1 MAKIKVLCIGTLLM
15 FGAVTA
21 QEKIIDSTNVIQEPV
36 LVLQDSVMPEKTF
49 TRFKAEGVSAVV
61 GEYVVLDS
69 DIDKSYLE
77 MQQQG
82 VSIKDITRCQLLGKL
97 MEDKLYAHHAK
108 VDSLVVSDE
117 EITGRIEQQIA
128 YITDQ
133 FGGDEAKVA
142 EFYKKSSIEELR
154 QELFETN
161 KVIYLAGQMQ
171 QKVVENVEVTPEEVR
186 QFYFDIPEDQRPV
199 FSAEVEV
206 AQIIIEPVI
215 TEKAKQDVIDKLN
228 EFRRDIV
235 ENGSS
240 FATKAVLYSK
250 DGSASKGGLIL
261 GIRKNSPFAKE
272 FKDVAF
278 SLQEGDVSEPFETE
292 FGYHIVT
299 VDKVRGQEIDVRHII
314 LFPEVTSASVAR
326 ARTKID
332 SIRTEINQGRL
343 SFADAAREF
352 SDETE
357 TKNNGGQ
364 LINPVSL
371 DTKFDLTKMDPTL
384 SAQVYN
390 LKENEVS
397 QVFSDRDYTGK
408 TSFKIL
414 TVTSRQSEHAADF
427 VADYEKIQELALKE
441 KQIKAIETWQNK
453 KIKDTYISVNG
464 DYLDCEFA
472 SNWLKK

>member
-1 MAKIKVLCIGTLLM
+1 MTKIKVLFALALLM
-15 FGAVTA
+15 FGAISA
-21 QEKIIDSTNVIQEPV
+21 QEIVIDSTNVIQEPT
-36 LVLQDSVMPEKTF
+36 LVVKDSVVLEKTF

-77 MQQQG
+77 LQQQG
-82 VSIKDITRCQLLGKL
+82 VSIKDISRCQLLGKL

-117 EITGRIEQQIA
+117 EISARIEQQIA

-186 QFYFDIPEDQRPV
+186 QFFFDIPEDQRPV

-206 AQIIIEPVI
+206 AQILIEPII
-215 TEKAKQDVIDKLN
+215 TEKAKQDVIDRLN

-250 DGSASKGGLIL
+250 DGSASKGGLIA

-278 SLQEGDVSEPFETE
+278 SLEEGDVSEPFETE

-314 LFPEVTSASVAR
+314 LFPEVTSEAVAR

-332 SIRTEINQGRL
+332 SIRTEITEGRL
-343 SFADAAREF
+343 IFADAARQF

-357 TKNNGGQ
+357 TRNNGGQ

-390 LKENEVS
+390 LEENEVS

-414 TVTSRQSEHAADF
+414 SVTSRQSEHTADF
-427 VADYEKIQELALKE
+427 VSDYEKIQDLALKE
-441 KQIKAIETWQNK
+441 KQIKAIEAWQDK

-464 DYLDCEFA
+464 DYFDCDFS